1 MAQTLCPLPQG
12 LVGQPLLAT
21 DPLGSTSS
29 RLKADCEH
37 DCPRHE
43 TRVRGLLAA
52 ACLFGLVSSATAQGP
67 VKLTLDQAIGLALK
81 HNHTLQAARTVIQQN
96 QAAEVTANLRP
107 NPTFFTDWEYLPI
120 FTRQQGT
127 PFSDYLQSSTEAD
140 MGLSYLIERGHKRA
154 RRLQA
159 ARDITAVTRSQVSDN
174 ERGLTFQVGNLFINV
189 QLAQSTLEL
198 AQMDLKSFQQTVD
211 IGEVQ
216 YKDGA
221 MSENDYLK
229 IKLQLLQF
237 ESDVEQA
244 SLNKAQ
250 ALSDL
255 RQQLGYE
262 QVPAAYDVTGDFEYK
277 PLAVTL
283 DELQAKALQNRPDL
297 RAAMLGVTAA
307 NSQYALAKANG
318 KEDPTVTANYSH
330 VNGISTVTWAF
341 SIPLAI
347 FDRNQGNI
355 AQTRIA
361 IRQAEEQQKAASGQV
376 LTDVKDAYEG
386 LEEAAKIAQ
395 LLKSKYVDMAQK
407 SRDISEYAYR
417 RGAIAL
423 LDFLDAERTYRA
435 TQLAYR
441 QAIAAYLASLEQLRQ
456 AVGTRNLL

>member
-1 MAQTLCPLPQG
+1 MRNKRAILPTNNFR
-12 LVGQPLLAT
+12 AI
-21 DPLGSTSS
+21 
-29 RLKADCEH
+29 
-37 DCPRHE
+37 
-43 TRVRGLLAA
+43 LLAA
-52 ACLFGLVSSATAQGP
+52 SVSGCLVSAAFAQSP
-67 VKLTLDQAIGLALK
+67 IRLTLDQAIDLALK
-81 HNHTLQAARTVIQQN
+81 HNHTLQAARTAIQQN

-120 FTRQQGT
+120 FTRQQGVSV
-127 PFSDYLQSSTEAD
+127 PDYLQSSTEAD
-140 MGLSYLIERGHKRA
+140 MGLSYLIERGNKRA

-159 ARDITAVTRSQVSDN
+159 AKDVTAVTRAQVNDN
-174 ERGLTFQVGNLFINV
+174 ERGLTFQVGSLFINV

-198 AQMDLKSFQQTVD
+198 AQTDRKSFQQTLD
-211 IGEVQ
+211 ISEIR
-216 YKDGA
+216 YKDGS

-229 IKLQLLQF
+229 MKLQLLQF

-244 SLNKAQ
+244 TLNKAQ

-262 QVPAAYDVTGDFEYK
+262 QVPADYDVAGEFEYK
-277 PLAVTL
+277 PLVVTL

-297 RAAMLGVTAA
+297 RAATLGVTAA
-307 NSQYALAKANG
+307 NSQFALAKANG
-318 KEDPTVTANYSH
+318 KQDSTVSANYSH
-330 VNGISTVTWAF
+330 VNGISTATWAF

-355 AQTRIA
+355 ALTRIA

-376 LTDVKDAYEG
+376 LTDVKDAFEG
-386 LEEAAKIAQ
+386 LQEAAHIAQ
-395 LLKSKYVDMAQK
+395 LLKSKYLDAAQR

-423 LDFLDAERTYRA
+423 LDFLDSERTYRA

-441 QAIAAYLASLEQLRQ
+441 QAVAAYLSALEQLRE
-456 AVGTRNLL
+456 AVGMRNLL

>member
-1 MAQTLCPLPQG
+1 MKTKFALLPL
-12 LVGQPLLAT
+12 VVAHSLLAQQ
-21 DPLGSTSS
+21 PS
-29 RLKADCEH
+29 
-37 DCPRHE
+37 
-43 TRVRGLLAA
+43 
-52 ACLFGLVSSATAQGP
+52 
-67 VKLTLDQAIGLALK
+67 VKITLDQAIDLALR
-81 HNHTLQAARTVIQQN
+81 HNHTLQAARTTIQQS

-120 FTRQQGT
+120 FNRPQGET
-127 PFSDYLQSSTEAD
+127 NADYLQGSTEGD
-140 MGLSYLIERGHKRA
+140 MGLSYLIERGNKRA
-154 RRLQA
+154 RRLDA
-159 ARDITAVTRSQVSDN
+159 ARSATAVTRAQVNDN
-174 ERGLTFQVGNLFINV
+174 ERGTAFQVGSLFINV
-189 QLAQSTLEL
+189 QLAESTLEL
-198 AQMDLKSFQQTVD
+198 ARKDLKSFQETID
-211 IGEVQ
+211 ISEVQ
-216 YKDGA
+216 FKDGA

-237 ESDVEQA
+237 ETDVQQA
-244 SLNKAQ
+244 LLSKVQ

-262 QVPAAYDVTGDFEYK
+262 SVPADYDVVGEFEYK
-277 PLAVTL
+277 PLLAGI

-297 RAAMLGVTAA
+297 RAAALGVTAA

-318 KEDPTVTANYSH
+318 KQDPTISANYSH
-330 VNGISTVTWAF
+330 VNGISTATWSF

-361 IRQAEEQQKAASGQV
+361 IRQAEEQRKAANGQV

-386 LEEAAKIAQ
+386 LQESAKIVQ
-395 LLKSKYVDMAQK
+395 LLRSTYLDVAQK

-417 RGAIAL
+417 RGALAL

-441 QAIAAYLASLEQLRQ
+441 QAVAAYLTSLEQLRQ
-456 AVGTRNLL
+456 AVGTRDLL